1 MAKRIYTIEETEK
14 YADGLLKELNQD
26 NINKLYKA
34 DSKRVKHSN
43 ILNWNGVTKD
53 DSSKYYINIISEKIY
68 PKVVD
73 MLKKIPFIDRK
84 NGFPKRKKGEK
95 TRIGKFKISER
106 DIAECIE
113 LNDLGD
119 NIEFEI
125 PLNAKRS
132 DRGVGKIDFLT
143 YNKDTDTITIVE
155 LKAPNSTE
163 GLLRAAFEIQTYYQQ
178 FSEEFFNKFLT
189 IKLCKKIQI
198 KRENVKKAVVLFNNT
213 CEISNEA
220 NDLYKVAA
228 EFCDDKDSSKFEYL
242 AKIFDDLEIDL
253 YIYETPETP
262 KDYENSYKN
271 LKLVCYRKHNS

>member
-95 TRIGKFKISER
+95 TGIGKISER
-106 DIAECIE
+106 DIAECIIE
-113 LNDLGD
+113 LNDLGK
-119 NIEFEI
+119 NIGFEI
-125 PLNAKRS
+125 PLKAKRS

-143 YNKDTDTITIVE
+143 YNEATDTITMVE

-189 IKLCKKIQI
+189 NKLRKKIQI

-220 NDLYKVAA
+220 NNLYKVAA

-253 YIYETPETP
+253 YIYETPKTS

>member
-189 IKLCKKIQI
+189 IKLCKK
-198 KRENVKKAVVLFNNT
+198 NPNKARK
-213 CEISNEA
+213 CEKSCCI
-220 NDLYKVAA
+220 
-228 EFCDDKDSSKFEYL
+228 
-242 AKIFDDLEIDL
+242 I
-253 YIYETPETP
+253 
-262 KDYENSYKN
+262 
-271 LKLVCYRKHNS
+271 

>member
-95 TRIGKFKISER
+95 MRIGKFKISER

-125 PLNAKRS
+125 PLNAKGS

-143 YNKDTDTITIVE
+143 YNKATDTITIVE

-189 IKLCKKIQI
+189 IKLGKKIQI

-220 NDLYKVAA
+220 NNLYKVAA

-253 YIYETPETP
+253 YIYETPKTS